1 MRKILVCSF
10 LMVFVLFSCKKS
22 KENLNVDWEKYPTD
36 THKPNSELDN
46 WIIANFN
53 TPWNIEVVYRF
64 DRYYTDINRNIA
76 PIELDKVK
84 PSLMMVVDGFTD
96 PYTKLA
102 GKPFGKT
109 FFPKTWVLYGSG
121 SYNSDGT
128 MVLGSMS
135 NARMLNL
142 YDLNNLSGSNSQVI
156 RRRLRTVH
164 HEFMHSLN
172 QTVPIPRAYQIISG
186 ADYDPT
192 WSGKSD
198 SQVRPLGFISPYA
211 SSAYTE
217 DFAEML
223 AHIVVEGPVWYNN
236 YLSQA
241 GQTGYD
247 RLKAKEAMVYAYML
261 NNFNIDMYE
270 LQAEVQ
276 HQLKTKY
283 NAQDPADL
291 TLQFPNRMAA
301 GSVNSIKIDHTESH
315 YATYGISSIF
325 NTVYNNYRNKVIE
338 GGRVADNLEF
348 IFTSSN
354 TMTLRVNYHNP
365 TSGAKFIA
373 DYDFT
378 FNLNEANGIIVFSK
392 KVPEGTAAT
401 HNNGRS
407 SALLPG
413 FEQVLLPY
421 LTTNQFVAS
430 YLPSSIASNDPQYRS
445 FAGFYVNGAS
455 TNYFYGPVTYK

>member
-1 MRKILVCSF
+1 MRKILVCSI
-10 LMVFVLFSCKKS
+10 LMVSVLFSCKKD
-22 KENLNVDWEKYPTD
+22 KENLNVDWDKYPID

-76 PIELDKVK
+76 PIELDKIK
-84 PSLMMVVDGFTD
+84 PSLQMVVDGFTD

-102 GKPFGKT
+102 GKPFGKVL
-109 FFPKTWVLYGSG
+109 FPKIWVLYGSG
-121 SYNSDGT
+121 SYNSDNT

-142 YDLNNLSGSNSQVI
+142 YDLNNLSGSNSEVI

-172 QTVPIPRAYQIISG
+172 QTVPIPRAYQNISG

-192 WSGKSD
+192 WSGKSEAA
-198 SQVRPLGFISPYA
+198 VRPLGFISPYS

-241 GQTGYD
+241 GKEGYD
-247 RLKAKEAMVYAYML
+247 KLKAKEAMVFSYML
-261 NNFNIDMYE
+261 TNFNVDMYE

-276 HQLKTKY
+276 QQLKSKY
-283 NAQDPADL
+283 NAVDPADL
-291 TLQFPNRMAA
+291 TLAFPNRLGN
-301 GSVNSIKIDHTESH
+301 GSVNVIKIDHTEAHYTSH
-315 YATYGISSIF
+315 GISSTF
-325 NTVYNNYRNKVIE
+325 NTIYNNYKNKVSE
-338 GGRVADNLEF
+338 GGREPDNLELH
-348 IFTSSN
+348 FTSSN

-365 TSGAKFIA
+365 TSGAKLVA
-373 DYDFT
+373 DYDFMFT
-378 FNLNEANGIIVFSK
+378 LNEANGLIVFSK
-392 KVPEGTAAT
+392 KVPEGTSTA
-401 HNNGRS
+401 HGNGRS
-407 SALLPG
+407 AALLPG
-413 FEQVLLPY
+413 FEQILLPY

-430 YLPSSIASNDPQYRS
+430 YLPSSIASDDPLYRS